1 MASVHLQDEIAR
13 DPDRIT
19 VNTQFGPVKGGRA
32 ANGASVFLGEW
43 ISDNAAKS
51 NLHCHHAISGRS
63 THHATS
69 TRRRSLALTVRH
81 LQQRSPTRSR
91 RVGSRTRNLC
101 LQDISTKTRSTFM
114 RANVSLSKCRAVVY
128 SSVSSLVAA
137 QPTNDGQGAGVYFD
151 DFMSFLFVI
160 FGRI

>member
-1 MASVHLQDEIAR
+1 
-13 DPDRIT
+13 
-19 VNTQFGPVKGGRA
+19 
-32 ANGASVFLGEW
+32 
-43 ISDNAAKS
+43 
-51 NLHCHHAISGRS
+51 
-63 THHATS
+63 
-69 TRRRSLALTVRH
+69 
-81 LQQRSPTRSR
+81 
-91 RVGSRTRNLC
+91 
-101 LQDISTKTRSTFM
+101 M